1 MVAYFRKQTR
11 RFMLAGV
18 GAALVVSAILWVPLL
33 AKEPPATVAGFVLI
47 LAVVGGLIGRL
58 QAARWANRRLE
69 DVTSKLYRDSDPR
82 GFLDAFEPIAA
93 DVPHD
98 DVVFADAQTKL
109 SYAWEALGDFD
120 RAAAAL
126 EPVRPEAMKGH
137 ELQVSAVLLNHRTR
151 VCLMREDLLRAEASL
166 QNMEA
171 LEAEADEKSKP
182 LAAQL
187 NACNRLARCWLSFL
201 KGGDVDAEPLRQE
214 AETAQNDIYRAE
226 MELLL
231 GRVSAARGEL
241 DDARAHY
248 EAAVACGHGLYAA
261 EQARKRLA
269 AL

>member
-18 GAALVVSAILWVPLL
+18 GAALVVSAILWAPLL

-47 LAVVGGLIGRL
+47 LAVIGALIGRL

-69 DVTSKLYRDSDPR
+69 AVTARLYRDCDPE
-82 GFLDAFEPIAA
+82 GFIADFEPIAA
-93 DVPHD
+93 GVPQN
-98 DVVFADAQTKL
+98 DVVFVDAQTKL

-126 EPVRPEAMKGH
+126 EPVQPETMKGH

-151 VCLMREDLLRAEASL
+151 VYLMGEDLLRAEASL
-166 QNMEA
+166 RNMEA
-171 LEAEADEKSKP
+171 LEAEADEKAKP

-201 KGGDVDAEPLRQE
+201 KGGDADEDPLRQE
-214 AETAQNDIYRAE
+214 AEKAQNDIYRAE

-231 GRVSAARGEL
+231 GRVSAARGDT